1 MLDFDCALL
10 FEIENSNSDSK
21 VNSIGNRKQKIKQKK
36 EKILHFLGRIA
47 TISAQLG
54 ISLPAR
60 PNNLAHQPT
69 LFSRFVFFFSLSMDD
84 MWVPHVGRL
93 ACHLGPLS
101 GGLHLSDPFF
111 FLPPIGTSFPGGGQ
125 CTTTSNGTP

>member
-21 VNSIGNRKQKIKQKK
+21 VNSIGNRKQKIKQKRRK
-36 EKILHFLGRIA
+36 SSTSWAGSPPF
-47 TISAQLG
+47 
-54 ISLPAR
+54 R
-60 PNNLAHQPT
+60 PNWASHSPCGPT
-69 LFSRFVFFFSLSMDD
+69 TLRTSPPYSPVSFFFFSLSMDD
-84 MWVPHVGRL
+84 MWVPRVGRL